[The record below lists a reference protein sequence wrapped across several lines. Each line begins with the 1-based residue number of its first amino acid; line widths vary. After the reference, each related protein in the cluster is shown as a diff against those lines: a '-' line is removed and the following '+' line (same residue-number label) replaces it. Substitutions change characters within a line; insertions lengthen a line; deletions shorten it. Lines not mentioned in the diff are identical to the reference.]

1 MKEAYL
7 VYPDRFKQVFTLMM
21 SSLFIVGCGGL
32 LIGVDTHIVAK
43 LFLGLMILLFGLHV
57 FQLLQTLIKK
67 QLLYRIDDKGITDY
81 TKKGDVLFLTW
92 DEIMKI
98 EIISNNTSLQIG
110 IVASKTLND
119 KELMSKSIKK
129 NMLVN
134 GNCIFYNVMI
144 DGYAFRKKYFN
155 EIFSEIASFARNYN
169 NKIIINEYHDPLT
182 KMKTSQ

>member
-1 MKEAYL
+1 MKEEYL
-7 VYPDRFKQVFTLMM
+7 VYPDRMKQVFTLLM
-21 SSLFIVGCGGL
+21 SSLFIVGCTGIL
-32 LIGVDTHIVAK
+32 LQANTHIIAK
-43 LFLGLMILLFGLHV
+43 LFLGFMILLFGLHIV
-57 FQLLQTLIKK
+57 QLMQTLIKK
-67 QLLYRIDDKGITDY
+67 QLLYRFDEKGISDY
-81 TKKGDVLFLTW
+81 TKKNELLFLKW

-98 EIISNNTSLQIG
+98 EIVTNNTSLQIG

-155 EIFSEIASFARNYN
+155 EIFSEVSSFARNYN
-169 NKIIINEYHDPLT
+169 DKIVINEYRDPLT